1 MRILFL
7 TDDREDY
14 LADSLFHGLHQLGDI
29 ECVDYPRKDILY
41 NGYPDVPR
49 SSIRGGGFTLYKLL
63 NESDTI
69 TKRHQ
74 IWQQL
79 ETGLFDAVIISNIWR
94 QWGLLLQ
101 WRSLLK
107 QQSLILLDG
116 DDDERHYPTSSS
128 RHRMFG
134 IGTGLK
140 SLLQQPST
148 RLFKREW
155 TFRTRFNPNTV
166 IVHETSFSI
175 PEEKIVSTIPEK
187 YTMFPRHIVDK
198 EVAQRIGAITG
209 YAFTHEDDYRQ
220 NLAESRFG
228 ITLRRGGWD
237 CLRHYEIAAAGA
249 IPCFRNLLQKPP
261 HCAPHG
267 LKDGE
272 NCIAYEDVDHLLKRL
287 QALTPNQELTM
298 RLKALQWAKDNST
311 RERALEILHQAGL
324 RPRT

>member
-1 MRILFL
+1 MRVLFL
-7 TDDREDY
+7 ADDREDY
-14 LADSLFHGLHQLGDI
+14 LADSLFHGLHQLSDI
-29 ECVDYPRKDILY
+29 ELVDYPRKDILY
-41 NGYPDVPR
+41 KENPDIPK
-49 SSIRGGGFTLYKLL
+49 SSIRGCGFTLYKLL
-63 NESDTI
+63 NESDTRPR
-69 TKRHQ
+69 RHQ

-79 ETGLFDAVIISNIWR
+79 EAGLFDVVIISNVWR

-101 WRSLLK
+101 WQSLLER
-107 QQSLILLDG
+107 QSLILLDG
-116 DDDERHYPTSSS
+116 DDDERHYPTSGT

-134 IGTGLK
+134 VGTGLK
-140 SLLQQPST
+140 NLLQQPST

-155 TFRTRFNPNTV
+155 THRTRFNPGTV
-166 IVHETSFSI
+166 MVHETSFSI
-175 PEEKIVSTIPEK
+175 PEEKILSAIPNK
-187 YTMFPRHIVDK
+187 QTMFPRHIVDI
-198 EVAQRIGAITG
+198 EVAQHIGGMTS
-209 YAFTHEDDYRQ
+209 YAFNHEDDYRQ

-249 IPCFRNLLQKPP
+249 IPCFRKLLEKPP

-272 NCIAYEDVDHLLKRL
+272 NCISYTDVDQLLKRL
-287 QALTPNQELTM
+287 QALTPSQESTM

-311 RERALEILHQAGL
+311 RERAVEMLHRAGL